1 MRRGDLIVR
10 QFRSERDPDRA
21 DDCGQMQLPAIDP
34 AVPARL
40 GPTGLGIDRA
50 MRHHPR
56 LAVLLVPDAP
66 AGAQHGTVDR
76 GGPRGGQPRL
86 QLGHQIAPQAAD
98 LRRQRRREGGEAALK
113 RAPTGQAVLL
123 QQQDAQRLH
132 LRRRLGQHAEQFIGR
147 GQVTHNHDDQGLEKE
162 AVRVDARS
170 APQAREGRRG
180 QRETI
185 HQADQHDK
193 HTLLQYHESTS
204 VLARPINTLY
214 GTEVAARG
222 YPSRGL

>member
-1 MRRGDLIVR
+1 
-10 QFRSERDPDRA
+10 
-21 DDCGQMQLPAIDP
+21 
-34 AVPARL
+34 
-40 GPTGLGIDRA
+40 

-162 AVRVDARS
+162 AVRVDAGP
-170 APQAREGRRG
+170 APRARGRWRG
-180 QRETI
+180 QRDPI

-193 HTLLQYHESTS
+193 HTLLRYHKSTS
-204 VLARPINTLY
+204 VAMGRFSTLY
-214 GTEVAARG
+214 GTVVAALGDPTR
-222 YPSRGL
+222 PFDLCPGLN